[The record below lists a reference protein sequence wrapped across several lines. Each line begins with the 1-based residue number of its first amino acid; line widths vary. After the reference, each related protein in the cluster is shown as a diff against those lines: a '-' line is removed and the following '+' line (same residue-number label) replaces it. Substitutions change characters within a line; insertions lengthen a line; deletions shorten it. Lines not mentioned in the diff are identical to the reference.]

1 MQQSHFKAK
10 IALEAIRET
19 KTVAQVAAEYGV
31 HPNMVTRWKQAAL
44 AALPDA
50 FKREDR
56 TDNER
61 EEQQKKQAELYEQ
74 IGRLTTQVVWL
85 KKNLASS
92 LSRSERM
99 KLLERENTALPLL
112 VQADLLSVSRAS
124 LYYQPVFTI
133 SQSLAT
139 GLIALL

>member
-1 MQQSHFKAK
+1 MRKTYTADFKAK

-19 KTVAQVAAEYGV
+19 KTIAQLAAEYGV
-31 HPNMVTRWKQAAL
+31 HPNMVTKWKQAAL
-44 AALPDA
+44 AALPDT

-85 KKNLASS
+85 KKKSGIEPFA
-92 LSRSERM
+92 E
-99 KLLERENTALPLL
+99 
-112 VQADLLSVSRAS
+112 
-124 LYYQPVFTI
+124 
-133 SQSLAT
+133 
-139 GLIALL
+139 

>member
-1 MQQSHFKAK
+1 MRKTYTADFKAK

-19 KTVAQVAAEYGV
+19 KTVAQLAAEYGV
-31 HPNMVTRWKQAAL
+31 HPNMVAKWKQAAL

-85 KKNLASS
+85 KKKSGIEPFA
-92 LSRSERM
+92 E
-99 KLLERENTALPLL
+99 
-112 VQADLLSVSRAS
+112 
-124 LYYQPVFTI
+124 
-133 SQSLAT
+133 
-139 GLIALL
+139 

>member
-1 MQQSHFKAK
+1 MRKTYTADFKAK

-19 KTVAQVAAEYGV
+19 KTVAQLAAEYGV
-31 HPNMVTRWKQAAL
+31 HPNMVTQWKQAAL

-85 KKNLASS
+85 KKKSGIASQ
-92 LSRSERM
+92 LRC
-99 KLLERENTALPLL
+99 
-112 VQADLLSVSRAS
+112 V
-124 LYYQPVFTI
+124 
-133 SQSLAT
+133 
-139 GLIALL
+139 

>member
-1 MQQSHFKAK
+1 MRKTYTADFKAK

-19 KTVAQVAAEYGV
+19 KTVAQLAAEYGV
-31 HPNMVTRWKQAAL
+31 HPNMVTKWKQAAL

-50 FKREDR
+50 FRREDR

-85 KKNLASS
+85 KKKSGIEPFA
-92 LSRSERM
+92 E
-99 KLLERENTALPLL
+99 
-112 VQADLLSVSRAS
+112 
-124 LYYQPVFTI
+124 
-133 SQSLAT
+133 
-139 GLIALL
+139 

>member
-1 MQQSHFKAK
+1 MRKTYTADFKAK

-19 KTVAQVAAEYGV
+19 KTVAQLAAEYGV
-31 HPNMVTRWKQAAL
+31 HPNMVTKWKQAAL

-56 TDNER
+56 TDIER

-85 KKNLASS
+85 KKKSGIEPFA
-92 LSRSERM
+92 E
-99 KLLERENTALPLL
+99 
-112 VQADLLSVSRAS
+112 
-124 LYYQPVFTI
+124 
-133 SQSLAT
+133 
-139 GLIALL
+139 

>member
-1 MQQSHFKAK
+1 MRKTYTADFKAK

-19 KTVAQVAAEYGV
+19 KTISQLAAEYGV
-31 HPNMVTRWKQAAL
+31 HPNMVTKWKQAAL

-85 KKNLASS
+85 KKKSGIEPFA
-92 LSRSERM
+92 E
-99 KLLERENTALPLL
+99 
-112 VQADLLSVSRAS
+112 
-124 LYYQPVFTI
+124 
-133 SQSLAT
+133 
-139 GLIALL
+139 